1 MLSFKLD
8 HLYLSM
14 LRVGWSPWT
23 SMYQEEA
30 AMTGWRPLLSR
41 STKPVSEINQCLEQ
55 SLESEREIT
64 FFTSPFSITGSHNTF
79 GLGSQRCQRTKK
91 QIQNK
96 YQKET
101 KEILGGRYL
110 KFEFIF
116 FILPKKCRLQ
126 GAPFEHLRRLIR
138 LLWGP
143 RQHNREHHSPESK
156 VQLNIFCGK

>member
-1 MLSFKLD
+1 MLSFNLEY
-8 HLYLSM
+8 LYLSM
-14 LRVGWSPWT
+14 LRVGWSPWR
-23 SMYQEEA
+23 SMYQELA

-79 GLGSQRCQRTKK
+79 KLKDVKEFTKK
-91 QIQNK
+91 D
-96 YQKET
+96 T

-116 FILPKKCRLQ
+116 FILAKKCRLQ
-126 GAPFEHLRRLIR
+126 GASFEQLRRLIR
-138 LLWGP
+138 LL
-143 RQHNREHHSPESK
+143 
-156 VQLNIFCGK
+156 

>member
-1 MLSFKLD
+1 MLVVKKVEDF
-8 HLYLSM
+8 YLSM

-79 GLGSQRCQRTKK
+79 GLGSHGCQRTHNKK
-91 QIQNK
+91 SKKHK
-96 YQKET
+96 YQGET

-126 GAPFEHLRRLIR
+126 GASFEQLRRLIR
-138 LLWGP
+138 LL
-143 RQHNREHHSPESK
+143 
-156 VQLNIFCGK
+156 